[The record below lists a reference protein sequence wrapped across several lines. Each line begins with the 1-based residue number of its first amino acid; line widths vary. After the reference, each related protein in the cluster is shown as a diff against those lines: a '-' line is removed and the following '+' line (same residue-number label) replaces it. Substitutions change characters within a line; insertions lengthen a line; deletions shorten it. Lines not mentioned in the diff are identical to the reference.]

1 MVFFFFF
8 FLKKNVFESGV
19 VSFII
24 HICSHVLSLLK
35 CCRGIFEPHK
45 SLIEER
51 EFYGESYD
59 VIDLIPKTRK
69 SHWLLEDVFLT
80 LREVQIKG
88 GNPVIDSIDYLS
100 HNRRQR

>member
-1 MVFFFFF
+1 M
-8 FLKKNVFESGV
+8 
-19 VSFII
+19 SFTLLIF
-24 HICSHVLSLLK
+24 SHVLSLLK

-51 EFYGESYD
+51 EFYGEPYD

-69 SHWLLEDVFLT
+69 SHWLLDEVSLK

-88 GNPVIDSIDYLS
+88 RNPVIDSIDYLS
-100 HNRRQR
+100 HNCRQR

>member
-1 MVFFFFF
+1 M
-8 FLKKNVFESGV
+8 
-19 VSFII
+19 SFTLL
-24 HICSHVLSLLK
+24 ICSHVLSLLK

-51 EFYGESYD
+51 EFYGEPYD

-69 SHWLLEDVFLT
+69 SHWLLDEVSLK

-88 GNPVIDSIDYLS
+88 RNPVIDSIDYLS
-100 HNRRQR
+100 HNCRQR